1 MDNENTPI
9 KAQENKNENGER
21 AADIITAQPVVVK
34 CGERE
39 YTLTPRTPHQLR
51 AISKYLTEYNKGM
64 AASLLGLLKG
74 ETEESKI
81 EDRINN
87 DAIDSMIVLIQM
99 LLDENKT
106 FNFRKPTISKKEI
119 EHEVD
124 FGQIVNVIHA
134 AAEMHDVRDLIS
146 QMQRLRVI

>member
-1 MDNENTPI
+1 MNNENTPI
-9 KAQENKNENGER
+9 KAQENDER

-51 AISKYLTEYNKGM
+51 AISKYLTKYNKGM
-64 AASLLGLLKG
+64 AASLLSILKNP
-74 ETEESKI
+74 TEEDGKI
-81 EDRINN
+81 EDKINN
-87 DAIDSMIVLIQM
+87 DAIDSLIVMVQM

-106 FNFRKPTISKKEI
+106 FNTREPIIPKKEI
-119 EHEVD
+119 EQGMD
-124 FGQIVNVIHA
+124 FGQIANVIHA

>member
-1 MDNENTPI
+1 MNNEITPI
-9 KAQENKNENGER
+9 TAQDSER

-34 CGERE
+34 CGEAE

-51 AISKYLTEYNKGM
+51 AISKYLTKYNKGM

-74 ETEESKI
+74 EADDSNI
-81 EDRINN
+81 EDKINN

-106 FNFRKPTISKKEI
+106 FSAKSPTISKKEI

-124 FGQIVNVIHA
+124 FGQIVSVIHA
-134 AAEMHDVRDLIS
+134 AADMHDVRDLIS